1 MRIGVVGRGGTGRTT
16 VAALVAQAHR
26 ERGSRVI
33 AIDTDAI
40 PNLGMS
46 LGLDAPAVA
55 AARLVPRGM
64 AAGIGGRLTP
74 AELVAEYG
82 LATPAGVTLLHAMRA
97 ERDGERCFCL
107 GHANPRSSMAA
118 VPDEEADVTVFDMEA
133 GLEHLM
139 RGGGSLAHVDRL
151 LVVSEPS
158 RKSMLA
164 AARTLELA
172 AELGVSQ
179 VSGVGN
185 KARVAEDYQFFAN
198 AAIGY
203 GMTFAGVVPFAASI
217 AEADRY
223 GTMLGSLPAAVRD
236 AITQIM
242 DFEDLADEPGPP
254 RPADRWSDGARA
266 GTDRMGIRPPARPDD
281 T

>member
-16 VAALVAQAHR
+16 VAALVAQAYK
-26 ERGSRVI
+26 ERGNRVI

-82 LATPAGVTLLHAMRA
+82 LATPAGVTILHAMRA

-107 GHANPRSSMAA
+107 GHANPRSSMAG
-118 VPDEEADVTVFDMEA
+118 VPDEEADVTVIDMEA

-139 RGGGSLAHVDRL
+139 SGGGTLAHVDRL

-164 AARTLELA
+164 ATRTLELA
-172 AELGVSQ
+172 AELGVSR
-179 VSGVGN
+179 VSGVGT
-185 KARVAEDYQFFAN
+185 KARVAEDYQFFAS
-198 AAIGY
+198 AAVAY
-203 GMTFAGVVPFAASI
+203 RMTFAGVVPFAASI

-223 GTMLGSLPAAVRD
+223 GTILGSLPAAVRD
-236 AITQIM
+236 AITQVI
-242 DFEDLADEPGPP
+242 DFEEGAGGP
-254 RPADRWSDGARA
+254 RPTLAAGRRPEGALA
-266 GTDRMGIRPPARPDD
+266 GTDGSATRPPSRPKDL
-281 T
+281 